1 MMNLLD
7 LLQAS
12 GGEQSLGKL
21 AKTLG
26 INEIEAKSVVGALS
40 PALIKSLQNQA
51 LGSSGLDKLQS
62 ALQGGKHQRYIE
74 EPDLLESESTRADG
88 NKILGHLFG
97 SKSVSRNVA
106 SVASKETGIGDDIIK
121 KALPLVAGLAMG
133 ALSKKQTQQTDQ
145 DSAGLGNLL
154 GSMLGGGDSLG
165 LDDVM
170 GFAKKL
176 F

>member
-1 MMNLLD
+1 MNLLD

-12 GGEQSLGKL
+12 GGEQSVGKL
-21 AKTLG
+21 AKALG
-26 INEIEAKSVVGALS
+26 INETEAKSVVGALS
-40 PALIKSLQNQA
+40 PSLIKGLQNQA
-51 LGSSGLDKLQS
+51 LGASGLDKLQN

-74 EPDLLESESTRADG
+74 EPELLESAATRADG

-97 SKSVSRNVA
+97 SKSVSRKVA
-106 SVASKETGIGDDIIK
+106 AAASQETGIGDDIIK

-133 ALSKKQTQQTDQ
+133 ALSKKQTKQ
-145 DSAGLGNLL
+145 DSGGLGDLL
-154 GSMLGGGDSLG
+154 GGMLGGGDGLG